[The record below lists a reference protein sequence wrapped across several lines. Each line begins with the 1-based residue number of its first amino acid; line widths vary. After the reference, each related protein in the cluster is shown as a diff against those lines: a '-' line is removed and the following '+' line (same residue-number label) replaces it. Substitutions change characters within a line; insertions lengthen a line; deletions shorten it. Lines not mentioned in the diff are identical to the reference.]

1 MRVVQTSQ
9 AVPPIRTRPTTEPAG
24 RTRPRLASQIMTS
37 EPSGWPSVDADEFV
51 QMSYARLKAPSLGRS
66 VIHVELMRSSSSTR
80 IGSGP
85 RRVPVPQWQP
95 EKIDGNAAGGPPV
108 GRSNEARVIR
118 HDLPSTRMHCLAEEF
133 HSFCCTMNRPF
144 ATVTVPNGSHVL
156 TTSAST
162 HPGCRTVATRPTVTR
177 HRWAALGRNDL
188 TIATIARPSWC
199 TVALLGRVAA
209 GP

>member
-37 EPSGWPSVDADEFV
+37 EPSGWPTVDADEFV

-66 VIHVELMRSSSSTR
+66 VIHVDLMRSSSSTR

-85 RRVPVPQWQP
+85 RRVHVPQWQP

-108 GRSNEARVIR
+108 GRSN
-118 HDLPSTRMHCLAEEF
+118 
-133 HSFCCTMNRPF
+133 
-144 ATVTVPNGSHVL
+144 GSHVL

-162 HPGCRTVATRPTVTR
+162 HPGCRIVATRPTETR

-188 TIATIARPSWC
+188 AIATIARPSWC